1 MARKQKLHDCHAC
14 GAKQR
19 NDVAGRFCEEGCE
32 KQHAADHD
40 DIRERLEAEGFIRNR
55 DAPNLWSKDGVSV
68 TEQECY
74 ERGVDA
80 APDASLMLV
89 MIQRPVT
96 SRSAF
101 KTARCIVT
109 R

>member
-1 MARKQKLHDCHAC
+1 MANRQKLHGCHAC

-19 NDVAGRFCEEGCE
+19 NDVAGRFCSDECE

-40 DIRERLEAEGFIRNR
+40 DVRKCLEAEGFIRNSEI
-55 DAPNLWSKDGVSV
+55 PNLWSKGGVSV

-74 ERGVDA
+74 ERGIDSV
-80 APDASLMLV
+80 LV
-89 MIQRPVT
+89 RHQAVVANPAVPVN
-96 SRSAF
+96 R
-101 KTARCIVT
+101 KR

>member
-1 MARKQKLHDCHAC
+1 MANRQKLHDCHAC

-19 NDVAGRFCEEGCE
+19 NDVAGRFCTNECE

-40 DIRERLEAEGFIRNR
+40 NIRERLEAEGFVR
-55 DAPNLWSKDGVSV
+55 DSEIPNLWSKSGVSV

-74 ERGVDA
+74 ERGVD
-80 APDASLMLV
+80 SVLV
-89 MIQRPVT
+89 QH
-96 SRSAF
+96 RSVVANPAVAVNR
-101 KTARCIVT
+101 KR